1 MKRFYTRSI
10 EALKAKGLRELAE
23 DIESYVSMI
32 ELQKGAL
39 ASEISRNPSP
49 SIGEKMLLSSL
60 GYEAKDSSQTGNG
73 A

>member
-1 MKRFYTRSI
+1 MSI

-32 ELQKGAL
+32 ELEKGAL
-39 ASEISRNPSP
+39 VSEISRNPSP

-60 GYEAKDSSQTGNG
+60 GYKHKSSTKTVDG